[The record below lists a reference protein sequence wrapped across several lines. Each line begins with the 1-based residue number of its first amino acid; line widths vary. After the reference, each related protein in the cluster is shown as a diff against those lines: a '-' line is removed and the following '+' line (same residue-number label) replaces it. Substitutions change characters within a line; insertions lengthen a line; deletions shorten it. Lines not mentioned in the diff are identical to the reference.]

1 MDEGGFFAD
10 PDDFVEAPTF
20 VAPPSRSRAP
30 PTSLAGQNPSR
41 QPQAD
46 ELDEEGEAALD
57 EMEREALGLPCAATS
72 SSQSAPQLGVCTDCR
87 DAHGQANFFEA
98 FRLNVCYDCQRWVA
112 FLGAHLVAPAH
123 CLLTAVGGGAVR
135 RVAKGPGGKYQV
147 ITKSKA
153 KDEYLLTDRQ
163 LNREYG
169 GLGCIVQP
177 NPHDRRYG
185 DMKLYL
191 RSQAE
196 ELALQT
202 WGTDEALFSE
212 KERRTEERLQKAEAR
227 KRKAAGTLGSGSAAA
242 KGKRLAAS
250 APSTFERAVAHRHE
264 FLPDETYDVETD
276 LWTKRCACGLE
287 VAYERM

>member
-1 MDEGGFFAD
+1 MRWRGRRSGCRALQQAVHSVRPSSAFAQIA
-10 PDDFVEAPTF
+10 VTPT
-20 VAPPSRSRAP
+20 AK
-30 PTSLAGQNPSR
+30 QI
-41 QPQAD
+41 
-46 ELDEEGEAALD
+46 
-57 EMEREALGLPCAATS
+57 
-72 SSQSAPQLGVCTDCR
+72 
-87 DAHGQANFFEA
+87 FFEA
-98 FRLNVCYDCQRWVA
+98 YRLSVCYDCQ
-112 FLGAHLVAPAH
+112 
-123 CLLTAVGGGAVR
+123 

-163 LNREYG
+163 LSREYG

-227 KRKAAGTLGSGSAAA
+227 KRKAAGTLGSGGAAA
-242 KGKRLAAS
+242 KGKRPAAS
-250 APSTFERAVAHRHE
+250 APATLERAVAHRHE
-264 FLPDETYDVETD
+264 FLPDETYDAETD
-276 LWTKRCACGLE
+276 LCTKRCACGLE